1 MPKSTSAQ
9 MNFQT
14 SMLFLLFST
23 LGKSQK
29 KFVSR
34 NTFLNLR
41 YSQKLTDSLKEFFE
55 KKKKIE
61 KNYRGI
67 SHKEIENDTSLDSML
82 QVIFM

>member
-1 MPKSTSAQ
+1 MSKSTSAQ

-14 SMLFLLFST
+14 SMLFLMFST

-29 KFVSR
+29 KFVSG

-55 KKKKIE
+55 KKKNMKKITAVYLI
-61 KNYRGI
+61 KKLKTTQASIQCCR
-67 SHKEIENDTSLDSML
+67 
-82 QVIFM
+82 

>member
-29 KFVSR
+29 TFVSR
-34 NTFLNLR
+34 NTFLNLK
-41 YSQKLTDSLKEFFE
+41 YSQKLTDSLEEFFE
-55 KKKKIE
+55 KKNMKKITAVYLI
-61 KNYRGI
+61 KKLKTTQASIQCCR
-67 SHKEIENDTSLDSML
+67 
-82 QVIFM
+82 

>member
-1 MPKSTSAQ
+1 MSKSTSAQ

-14 SMLFLLFST
+14 SMLFLLFFT

-55 KKKKIE
+55 KKKNMKKITAVYLI
-61 KNYRGI
+61 KKLKTRQASI
-67 SHKEIENDTSLDSML
+67 
-82 QVIFM
+82 QCCR

>member
-1 MPKSTSAQ
+1 

-29 KFVSR
+29 TFVSR

-55 KKKKIE
+55 KKKHE

>member
-55 KKKKIE
+55 KKKK
-61 KNYRGI
+61 R
-67 SHKEIENDTSLDSML
+67 
-82 QVIFM
+82 

>member
-1 MPKSTSAQ
+1 MSKSTSAQ

-14 SMLFLLFST
+14 SMLFLMFST

-55 KKKKIE
+55 KKKNIKKITAVYLI
-61 KNYRGI
+61 KKLKTTQASIQCCR
-67 SHKEIENDTSLDSML
+67 
-82 QVIFM
+82 

>member
-29 KFVSR
+29 KFVRR

-55 KKKKIE
+55 EKKNMKKITAVYLI
-61 KNYRGI
+61 KKLKTTQASIQCCR
-67 SHKEIENDTSLDSML
+67 
-82 QVIFM
+82 

>member
-1 MPKSTSAQ
+1 MSKSTSAQ

-55 KKKKIE
+55 KKKHE

-67 SHKEIENDTSLDSML
+67 SHKKIENDTSLDSMF

>member
-1 MPKSTSAQ
+1 MSKSTSAQ

-41 YSQKLTDSLKEFFE
+41 YSQKLTDSLKEFFG
-55 KKKKIE
+55 KKKNMKKITAVYLI
-61 KNYRGI
+61 KKLKTTQASIQCCR
-67 SHKEIENDTSLDSML
+67 
-82 QVIFM
+82 

>member
-1 MPKSTSAQ
+1 MSKSTSAQ

-14 SMLFLLFST
+14 SMLFLMFST

-55 KKKKIE
+55 KKKNMKKITAVYLI
-61 KNYRGI
+61 KKLKTTQASIQCCR
-67 SHKEIENDTSLDSML
+67 
-82 QVIFM
+82 

>member
-1 MPKSTSAQ
+1 MPKSTSAR

-34 NTFLNLR
+34 NTFLNLM

-55 KKKKIE
+55 KKKKNMKKITAVYLI
-61 KNYRGI
+61 KKLKTTQASIQCCR
-67 SHKEIENDTSLDSML
+67 
-82 QVIFM
+82 

>member
-1 MPKSTSAQ
+1 MPESTSAQ

-34 NTFLNLR
+34 NTFSNLK

-55 KKKKIE
+55 KKKHE

>member
-1 MPKSTSAQ
+1 MSKSTSAQ

-55 KKKKIE
+55 KKKNMKKITAVYLI
-61 KNYRGI
+61 KKLKTTQASIQCSR
-67 SHKEIENDTSLDSML
+67 
-82 QVIFM
+82 

>member
-1 MPKSTSAQ
+1 MSKSTSAQ

-14 SMLFLLFST
+14 SVLFLMFST

-55 KKKKIE
+55 KKKIE

>member
-55 KKKKIE
+55 KKKNMKKITAVYLI
-61 KNYRGI
+61 KKLKTTQASIQCCR
-67 SHKEIENDTSLDSML
+67 
-82 QVIFM
+82 

>member
-1 MPKSTSAQ
+1 MSKSTSAQ

-55 KKKKIE
+55 KKKHE

-67 SHKEIENDTSLDSML
+67 SHKKIENDTSLDSML
-82 QVIFM
+82 QVIFT

>member
-1 MPKSTSAQ
+1 MPKSTSVQ

-29 KFVSR
+29 TFVSR

-55 KKKKIE
+55 KKKHE

>member
-1 MPKSTSAQ
+1 MSKSTSAQ

-14 SMLFLLFST
+14 SVLFLMFST

-55 KKKKIE
+55 KKKNMKKITAVYLI
-61 KNYRGI
+61 KKLKTTQASIQCCR
-67 SHKEIENDTSLDSML
+67 
-82 QVIFM
+82 

>member
-1 MPKSTSAQ
+1 MSKSTSAQ

-14 SMLFLLFST
+14 SMLFLMFST

-41 YSQKLTDSLKEFFE
+41 YSKKLTDSLK
-55 KKKKIE
+55 
-61 KNYRGI
+61 
-67 SHKEIENDTSLDSML
+67 
-82 QVIFM
+82 

>member
-1 MPKSTSAQ
+1 

-29 KFVSR
+29 TFVSR
-34 NTFLNLR
+34 NTFLNLS

-55 KKKKIE
+55 KKKHE

>member
-1 MPKSTSAQ
+1 MSKSTSAQ

-29 KFVSR
+29 KFVSG

-41 YSQKLTDSLKEFFE
+41 YSQKLTDSLEEFFE
-55 KKKKIE
+55 EKKNMKKITAVYLI
-61 KNYRGI
+61 KKLKTTQASIQCCR
-67 SHKEIENDTSLDSML
+67 
-82 QVIFM
+82 

>member
-55 KKKKIE
+55 KKKKLKKITAVYLI
-61 KNYRGI
+61 KKLKTTQASIQCCR
-67 SHKEIENDTSLDSML
+67 
-82 QVIFM
+82 

>member
-1 MPKSTSAQ
+1 MPESTSAQ

-34 NTFLNLR
+34 NTFSNLK

-55 KKKKIE
+55 KKNMKKITAVYLI
-61 KNYRGI
+61 KKLKTTQASIQCCR
-67 SHKEIENDTSLDSML
+67 
-82 QVIFM
+82 

>member
-1 MPKSTSAQ
+1 MSKSTSAQ

-14 SMLFLLFST
+14 SMLFLLFFT

-55 KKKKIE
+55 KKKI
-61 KNYRGI
+61 
-67 SHKEIENDTSLDSML
+67 
-82 QVIFM
+82 

>member
-55 KKKKIE
+55 KKKHE

>member
-14 SMLFLLFST
+14 SMLFLLFSN

-55 KKKKIE
+55 KKKHK

-67 SHKEIENDTSLDSML
+67 SHKEIENNTSLDSML

>member
-29 KFVSR
+29 TFVSR

-41 YSQKLTDSLKEFFE
+41 YSQKLTDSLKEFFN
-55 KKKKIE
+55 KKKNMK
-61 KNYRGI
+61 KLPRYI
-67 SHKEIENDTSLDSML
+67 S
-82 QVIFM
+82 

>member
-55 KKKKIE
+55 KKNMKKITAVYLI
-61 KNYRGI
+61 KKLKTTQASIQCCR
-67 SHKEIENDTSLDSML
+67 
-82 QVIFM
+82 

>member
-9 MNFQT
+9 INFQT

-29 KFVSR
+29 TFVSR

-55 KKKKIE
+55 KKKHE